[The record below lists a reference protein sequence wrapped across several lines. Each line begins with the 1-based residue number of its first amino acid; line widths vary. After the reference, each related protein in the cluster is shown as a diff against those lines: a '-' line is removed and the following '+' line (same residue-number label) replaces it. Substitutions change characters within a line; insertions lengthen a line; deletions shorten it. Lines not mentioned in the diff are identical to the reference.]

1 MSIINHGQ
9 KMYILGLKYALGMI
23 KLKGLN
29 SIEDIEAKIKIEEDM
44 LKIEEIEKERI
55 VV

>member
-1 MSIINHGQ
+1 MNSLDHGQ

-29 SIEDIEAKIKIEEDM
+29 SIEDIEAKIKIEEEI
-44 LKIEEIEKERI
+44 LKGEK
-55 VV
+55 

>member
-1 MSIINHGQ
+1 MNSLGHGQ

-29 SIEDIEAKIKIEEDM
+29 SIEDIEAKIKIEEEI
-44 LKIEEIEKERI
+44 LKGEK
-55 VV
+55 